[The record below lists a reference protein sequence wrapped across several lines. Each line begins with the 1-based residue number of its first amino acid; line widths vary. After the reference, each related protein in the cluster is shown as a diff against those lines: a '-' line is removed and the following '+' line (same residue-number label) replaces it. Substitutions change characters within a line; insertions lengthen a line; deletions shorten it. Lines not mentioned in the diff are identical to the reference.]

1 MLSHLLNSTKTPK
14 MKQLIVRLIDKFL
27 CLHLWKTHI
36 VKSYEWETEVI
47 SLASEKD
54 KKIILIRKEQSTKEI
69 LFCEHCGK
77 TKILEY

>member
-1 MLSHLLNSTKTPK
+1 
-14 MKQLIVRLIDKFL
+14 MKQFILRLIDIYL
-27 CLHLWKTHI
+27 CPHVWKTHV
-36 VKSYEWETEVI
+36 VKSYEWETEVV